1 MRDKDAIVTVEEYF
15 KIELASDERYEYRN
29 GEIRLLAGGTP
40 NHNFIMG
47 DLLVALKFL
56 LKNKSYDIFV
66 LN

>member
-1 MRDKDAIVTVEEYF
+1 MRDKEAIAIEKYF
-15 KIELASDERYEYRN
+15 ETELALEERYEYSN

-40 NHNFIMG
+40 NHNFIVG
-47 DLLVALKFL
+47 NLLVTLKSL